1 MGRMNGGGFQKKVP
15 RYRLSGLWA
24 VISSFGDVSKV
35 RGEILVEGFGFIVGK
50 GERVR
55 FWFDDWVGVGPLQF
69 LYPRVFRVV
78 SNKECSVKEL
88 KECYVWVGNTMSWD
102 SSSRRALHQIELG
115 ENESLC
121 LLANIVLCRD
131 SSDPR
136 IWKPDST

>member
-1 MGRMNGGGFQKKVP
+1 MEVGSKKSP
-15 RYRLSGLWA
+15 YIYMLSSLGA
-24 VISSFGDVSKV
+24 VNSSFGDVSKV

-88 KECYVWVGNTMSWD
+88 KECYVWVGNMMSWD
-102 SSSRRALHQIELG
+102 ISVRRALHQIELG
-115 ENESLC
+115 QHASLLC
-121 LLANIVLCRD
+121 LLANVVLCMDFLIVLF
-131 SSDPR
+131 P
-136 IWKPDST
+136 